1 MGELLHFGK
10 RISKGSAGRE
20 FSWKSL
26 AKAVLFITFI
36 LGILMANF
44 MGRERTAGA
53 GVLNDYFIEKFKY
66 ASVNRENLFFYIMGE
81 RMPFAVL
88 LLLLTFSSLGI
99 AVGVLNLGWQ
109 GFSIGFMLSAAI
121 AKYGAG
127 GMLLVLGGLFP
138 QYIFYMAVYAG
149 YCGLTMF
156 LRQRLLVC
164 VRTGSVSREQI
175 RIYGIGALVGLVL
188 LFVFVTGIFL
198 ESYLNPLILKKI
210 LKIF

>member
-66 ASVNRENLFFYIMGE
+66 ASVNRENLFLYIL
-81 RMPFAVL
+81 RDRTPFAVL
-88 LLLLTFSSLGI
+88 SLPLTFSSL
-99 AVGVLNLGWQ
+99 
-109 GFSIGFMLSAAI
+109 
-121 AKYGAG
+121 
-127 GMLLVLGGLFP
+127 
-138 QYIFYMAVYAG
+138 
-149 YCGLTMF
+149 
-156 LRQRLLVC
+156 
-164 VRTGSVSREQI
+164 
-175 RIYGIGALVGLVL
+175 
-188 LFVFVTGIFL
+188 
-198 ESYLNPLILKKI
+198 
-210 LKIF
+210 